1 MQFEGKGF
9 KRVIQSSTPYTN
21 QNRQQ
26 ISQSVS
32 TRQSR
37 SPISKQI
44 TEKRSPFHKSSIES
58 GFGEMLYVD
67 PSEIN
72 LNRIGMMSPL
82 ASNNNQSRGRS
93 PTINLGQ
100 SVFSVVRNDLEKAD
114 YPYESRQ
121 SIHLELDKMEKNK
134 KRISRSPKTINIGE
148 SPQEVEYNIRT
159 LNAGKR
165 SPTISKETI
174 QSNYNIQQPQYQSY
188 QSYINMPTNEPGN
201 IFLDQPMVQT
211 NYMQPGEQQP
221 IFMNNNL
228 ENKGSGEFVNTNTR
242 EIQYNMNPRDLKETN
257 FNGFNDKMSPNKNVD
272 DENDSNSE
280 KNTEGIY

>member
-82 ASNNNQSRGRS
+82 ASNNNQSRGR
-93 PTINLGQ
+93 
-100 SVFSVVRNDLEKAD
+100 
-114 YPYESRQ
+114 
-121 SIHLELDKMEKNK
+121 
-134 KRISRSPKTINIGE
+134 
-148 SPQEVEYNIRT
+148 
-159 LNAGKR
+159 
-165 SPTISKETI
+165 
-174 QSNYNIQQPQYQSY
+174 
-188 QSYINMPTNEPGN
+188 
-201 IFLDQPMVQT
+201 
-211 NYMQPGEQQP
+211 
-221 IFMNNNL
+221 
-228 ENKGSGEFVNTNTR
+228 
-242 EIQYNMNPRDLKETN
+242 
-257 FNGFNDKMSPNKNVD
+257 
-272 DENDSNSE
+272 
-280 KNTEGIY
+280 